1 MAFVYPYPYPYVA
14 SPVNN
19 LKITQ
24 IKQTPYQ
31 TDVFTTVQP
40 GVLIAHQPN
49 PIKISDLNT
58 SYMAQREM
66 TKYLYYRILDKW
78 FYSDELCHLL
88 KYFTIVNNKVELIKS
103 ESDYKNV
110 KVSNHN
116 DNEIQLKVDYIQ
128 ENFFSVKDMK
138 RILTRIVQELGINWY
153 DLPQREYIVVD
164 VVESK
169 LKQKIRDALPF

>member
-1 MAFVYPYPYPYVA
+1 MAFVYPHPYVIN
-14 SPVNN
+14 PVNN

-40 GVLIAHQPN
+40 GVLITHQPN

-78 FYSDELCHLL
+78 FYTDELCHLL
-88 KYFTIVNNKVELIKS
+88 KYFKIENDKIEMIKS
-103 ESDYKNV
+103 EEEYKKV
-110 KVSNHN
+110 KVCDHN
-116 DNEIQLKVDYIQ
+116 NKDIQMKVDFIQ
-128 ENFFSVKDMK
+128 SNFFSLKDMK